1 MDVGC
6 YCVSGSRVLAGEP
19 ETVSGRQVLGP
30 TGVDFRF
37 VGTLVFPGDV
47 LASIDCGLDLPD
59 RGGPLEAH
67 GSEGTLR
74 VESPWHCRNPGI
86 ELVRGEDVQRIEV
99 EDVDKYRL
107 ELENLARAIRGET
120 PPLLGREDAL
130 SQARTIEAL
139 YRSAESGGGPVGVGS
154 AR

>member
-6 YCVSGSRVLAGEP
+6 YCVSGSRMLAGEP
-19 ETVSGRQVLGP
+19 ATVSGRQVLGP

-47 LASIDCGLDLPD
+47 LAAIDCGLDLPD
-59 RGGPLEAH
+59 RGGPLEAI

-74 VESPWHCRNPGI
+74 VESPWHCVDPGI
-86 ELVRGEDVQRIEV
+86 ELMRAEGAERIAI

-107 ELENLARAIRGET
+107 ELENLARAIRGEE
-120 PPLLGREDAL
+120 PPLLRREDAL
-130 SQARTIEAL
+130 GQARTIEAL
-139 YRSAESGGGPVGVGS
+139 YRSAEAGGGPV
-154 AR
+154 AL